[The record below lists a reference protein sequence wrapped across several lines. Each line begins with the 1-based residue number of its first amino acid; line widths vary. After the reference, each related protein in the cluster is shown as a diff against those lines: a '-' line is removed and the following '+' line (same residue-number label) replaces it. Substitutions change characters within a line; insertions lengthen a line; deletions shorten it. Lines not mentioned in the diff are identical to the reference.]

1 MDRMVIKRYT
11 TVTLAALLLCTPAA
25 AAKADELPAQV
36 LQQLTTGLDPEPLE
50 LPEVE
55 IVEVPP
61 PTHSFDVEA
70 AIALAYSEVGTSR
83 ATGYNQEGECI
94 MSVRRWVRH
103 GGADWTGGGTPH
115 GNYFN
120 ATEHPLSEALPG
132 DVIQFIH
139 LESPDSFL
147 PGIHTVL
154 ITGVNGDGTF
164 RIVESNNP
172 GGSGYVS
179 SNDNWNP
186 APPPGFYASAFRF

>member
-1 MDRMVIKRYT
+1 MVIKRYT
-11 TVTLAALLLCTPAA
+11 TVILAALLFCTPAA
-25 AAKADELPAQV
+25 AAHSEELPAPRVMQS
-36 LQQLTTGLDPEPLE
+36 LSTGSDPKPLE

-55 IVEVPP
+55 LVEMP

-103 GGADWTGGGTPH
+103 GGAPWTGGGTPR

-120 ATEHPLSEALPG
+120 ATEHPVSEALPG

-139 LESPDSFL
+139 IGSPDSWL

-154 ITGVNGDGTF
+154 VVGVNEDGTLG
-164 RIVESNNP
+164 IVESNNP

-179 SNDNWNP
+179 SNDNWTPTPP
-186 APPPGFYASAFRF
+186 AGFQAVAFRF